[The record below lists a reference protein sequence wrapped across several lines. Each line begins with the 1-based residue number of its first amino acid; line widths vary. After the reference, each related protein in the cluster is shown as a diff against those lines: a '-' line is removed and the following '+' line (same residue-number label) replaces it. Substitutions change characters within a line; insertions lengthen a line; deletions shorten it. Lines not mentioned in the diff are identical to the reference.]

1 MAAIV
6 PADGPNHGR
15 TVTVCCG
22 YSMTPADEDPAQSDE
37 DLAASWEAALAAE
50 GEDKDEEEND
60 DAAAWEAALAAEN
73 GGGDNDTARV
83 LSQDEINNLLGDDTV
98 ESINERLTGVER
110 LLHSGLVSYER
121 LPMLEVVLD
130 RMVRIFSSSLR
141 RLTGENVEVSFEQ
154 IKSLRFGEYMN
165 GLPLP
170 CMLGVFKAQEWDN
183 LGLVTVDGPAIYT
196 LVDVLLGGRASDTA
210 RIEGRP
216 YTSIERMLV
225 ERVLR
230 ILLGDVSSAFDP
242 VSHVTFDFERLET
255 NPNFA
260 SISRKSNACIAAKI
274 YIDINGRGGFIEILF
289 TYAMLEPVREV
300 LLQHFMGE
308 KFGRDSIWET
318 HLANELWQTDIDLDV
333 ILHEQSMRL
342 GDLVNLDVG
351 STIILNGASS
361 EAVEVRC
368 GSKRLFQA
376 KVGRKGNHVAA
387 KIDQSFINEASL
399 ALAESF

>member
-1 MAAIV
+1 MTS
-6 PADGPNHGR
+6 ADNDL
-15 TVTVCCG
+15 TQ
-22 YSMTPADEDPAQSDE
+22 EDD
-37 DLAASWEAALAAE
+37 DLAASWEASLAAE
-50 GEDKDEEEND
+50 DDEGGD
-60 DAAAWEAALAAEN
+60 DAAAWEAALAAEE
-73 GGGDNDTARV
+73 GGAAGGDTARV
-83 LSQDEINNLLGDDTV
+83 LSQDEINSLLGDDTAD
-98 ESINERLTGVER
+98 SINERLTGVER

-230 ILLGDVSSAFDP
+230 ILLGDVSAAFDP
-242 VSHVTFDFERLET
+242 VSHVTFDFDRLET

-274 YIDINGRGGFIEILF
+274 YIDINGRGGFVEILF

-333 ILHEQSMRL
+333 ILHEQPMKL
-342 GDLVNLDVG
+342 GDLVNLNVG
-351 STIILNGASS
+351 STLVLNGASS
-361 EAVEVRC
+361 DSVEMRC
-368 GSKRLFQA
+368 GNKKLFQA
-376 KVGRKGNHVAA
+376 RVGRKGNHVAA
-387 KIDQSFINEASL
+387 RIDQSFINDFQMNFSEAP
-399 ALAESF
+399 